1 MNNIYD
7 VILNF
12 LNNYYEVYEWKN
24 TDDIIN
30 VRKIPF
36 FKVDDNTYLSYKEN
50 KVKIKKETLDTIK
63 YNCLMYGDE
72 DINDI
77 MCLITNGKTAMGVVF
92 DLEGNVIKKSS
103 MLFDEEEEVILE
115 SRNLEEMKISFI
127 VNEKQINKSRV
138 ETEKKEMLLEFLNN
152 ISDKMILK
160 YIYYDYFLV
169 ECNDINKI
177 KTDLLNEINDT
188 NNLLKLYEVV
198 SLFSKCH

>member
-36 FKVDDNTYLSYKEN
+36 FKVDDNTYLSFKEN

-188 NNLLKLYEVV
+188 NNLLKLYKVV

>member
-1 MNNIYD
+1 MS
-7 VILNF
+7 F
-12 LNNYYEVYEWKN
+12 
-24 TDDIIN
+24 
-30 VRKIPF
+30 
-36 FKVDDNTYLSYKEN
+36 KEN

>member
-36 FKVDDNTYLSYKEN
+36 FKVDDNTYLSFKEN

-127 VNEKQINKSRV
+127 VNENSFLGGAVIVYFIAFKVLSVILIEDLSC
-138 ETEKKEMLLEFLNN
+138 LEQASHFNPL
-152 ISDKMILK
+152 SLRLK
-160 YIYYDYFLV
+160 
-169 ECNDINKI
+169 
-177 KTDLLNEINDT
+177 
-188 NNLLKLYEVV
+188 
-198 SLFSKCH
+198 

>member
-36 FKVDDNTYLSYKEN
+36 FKVDDNTYLSFKEN